1 MWIKFLNESDWREV
15 MIVMKAELMYEGKA
29 KKVYRVKDSQD
40 QLVLAYKNDATAFNG
55 VKKDSFDGKGRLN
68 NEISSYIFDYLA
80 GENIESHFIEKLNE
94 TEQLVNETKIIPIEV
109 VVRNLATGSITKRLG
124 IKEKTP
130 FQPPLVELFYKDDAL
145 GDPFINDEHALFLS
159 DATRIELDE
168 IKQMALTI
176 NTVLQKLFSEINIT
190 LVDFKLEFGRLA
202 DGRIVLSDEISPDTC
217 RLWDRDTQA
226 KMDKDVFRQDLGD
239 LLDVY
244 QEILQRLEARS

>member
-1 MWIKFLNESDWREV
+1 M
-15 MIVMKAELMYEGKA
+15 MKAELMYEGKA
-29 KKVYRVKDSQD
+29 KQVFRVKDKPN
-40 QLVLAYKNDATAFNG
+40 QLVLSYKNDATAFNG
-55 VKKDSFDGKGRLN
+55 VKKDSIDGKGRLN
-68 NEISSYIFDYLA
+68 NEISSYIFHYLA

-94 TEQLVNETKIIPIEV
+94 TEQLVSETNIIPIEV
-109 VVRNLATGSITKRLG
+109 VVRNMATGSIMKRLG

-130 FQPPLVELFYKDDAL
+130 FTPPLVELFYKDDAL
-145 GDPFINDEHALFLS
+145 GDPLLNDEHALLLS
-159 DATRIELDE
+159 DATRVELDE
-168 IKQMALTI
+168 VKEMALTI
-176 NTVLQKLFSEINIT
+176 NTVLQKLFREINLT
-190 LVDFKLEFGRLA
+190 LVDFKLEFGRLP